1 MIKLATK
8 RTYKN
13 KKYNK
18 PHLAKKLDKMATNIA
33 KRGVYIVAKANPG
46 YNIVNYIT
54 KEVVIESIPYNNVAN
69 NVNKTLNKSKENL
82 SVNNFCIL

>member
-1 MIKLATK
+1 MIRLATK

-13 KKYNK
+13 KRYNK
-18 PHLAKKLDKMATNIA
+18 PHLANKLDKMATNIA

-54 KEVVIESIPYNNVAN
+54 KEVVKYLSLSYEISITSFN
-69 NVNKTLNKSKENL
+69 
-82 SVNNFCIL
+82 